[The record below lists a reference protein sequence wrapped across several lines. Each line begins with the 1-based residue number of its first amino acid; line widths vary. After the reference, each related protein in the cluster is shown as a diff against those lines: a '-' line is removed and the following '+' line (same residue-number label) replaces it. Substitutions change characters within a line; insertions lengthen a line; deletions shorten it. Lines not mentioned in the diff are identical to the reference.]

1 MKKVPLTELVLD
13 GFKSFADRTTIHFND
28 GITGIVGPNGSG
40 KSNITEA
47 IRWVMGESS
56 AKSLRGTNM
65 KDVIFAGSQYRKPL
79 NKAEVTL
86 IFDNRKRELA
96 FDTDE
101 VSITRNILRSG
112 DSEFLINGQQVRMR
126 DVRTLFLDSGI
137 SQNSLAIIS
146 QGRVD
151 QILNSRPEQRRV
163 IFEEA
168 AGVLHFKQQKEAAQG
183 QLKKTQDNL
192 IRINDLVKELE
203 GRLEPLHEQSSL
215 AKEYKFQK
223 AGLDKELKSLLAFE
237 IEDINKQKE
246 TIQKSA
252 DKNKILL
259 SKLDAEVKESQNA
272 VSEKRAE
279 YQKIRD
285 EREKVQNELLK
296 LSQQL
301 SDLNANLQ
309 MAEQSRQFDDAT
321 KIEYQNQVETLKKS
335 LVQLNAHLESLQK
348 DQASLK
354 KQQAVLQEKR
364 DKLTSELSEN
374 PEELNKKLEDCR
386 NDYIQLLQDQAAVN
400 NQVINLNTELKR
412 SKADTTYQSND
423 VGKQLS
429 EAKAE
434 LEKLRAE
441 GKDLTAKRKDKN
453 AAFAEASDQS
463 NDLNDQIRR
472 LQQTVNDERNK
483 LEKIEA
489 RHEALINIQKRH
501 EGYYYGVR
509 NVLNHLNDF
518 PGVIGAVGELLT
530 FPAELEAAMTTA
542 LGGGVQDLITDS
554 RNSAKNAINQLKRS
568 RAGRATFLPLD
579 GLRQYTI
586 PQSTVT
592 TLKSFN
598 GFKGI
603 ASELVESKTDHNIT
617 AAINYLLGSVLIVD
631 TIENAMAIS
640 QRIGRYRIVTLDGDV
655 VSPGGSMTGG
665 QKNLRNNS
673 PLQTATEINQL
684 EKQISSLTRSFKE
697 DQAQLKDLVDQ
708 SVKVENKLQKLH
720 DSLQEINQTI
730 NEAAI
735 SFQNQEKEV
744 KRLQD
749 ANTLYESRVKQRN
762 DHIVEL
768 QKQIA
773 EANDKQALLSKQGEE
788 KKSQMNELQSRIK
801 NFNNLSQ
808 RVQSELS
815 KLDPQIAVFANKLEN
830 LAVQEKD
837 KRNQIDN
844 NEKQAADLKEKL
856 TDLNQNGE
864 LSVKKNTDLKKQK
877 EKIKQKNEQLQ
888 NKLNELS
895 SQLGQFDA
903 QINQLDQVA
912 SRNYDLRK
920 DAAIEQEDYSVKIA
934 KFNSLIDQ
942 RLETL
947 RDDYA
952 LTFEAAIAQAEGQN
966 DQETR
971 EKLAKSVK
979 LHRMSLEDIGPVNLD
994 SIQEYEDVKKRYDF
1008 LNGQQNDLLKA
1019 RDDLEKS
1026 MNELDEEVK
1035 SRFKAT
1041 FEAVAESFKRI
1052 FPLVFGGGKAK
1063 LELTEPNNLLETGIE
1078 IIAQPPGKKL
1088 QRLSLLSGGE
1098 RALTAITLLFAMLQ
1112 VNPVPFCLLDE
1123 VEAALD
1129 DANVTRFA
1137 QFLLK
1142 YNLKT
1147 QFIVITHRRGTMKQA
1162 DQLYGVVMQ
1171 ESGISQVLSV
1181 SLKEMKKKN
1190 GVK

>member
-1 MKKVPLTELVLD
+1 MPLTELVLD

-215 AKEYKFQK
+215 AKEYKLQK

-321 KIEYQNQVETLKKS
+321 KIEYKNQVETLKKS

-364 DKLTSELSEN
+364 GKLTGELSEN

-617 AAINYLLGSVLIVD
+617 AAINYLLGSVVIVD

-788 KKSQMNELQSRIK
+788 KKSQMNELQLRIK

-844 NEKQAADLKEKL
+844 NKKQAADLKGKL

>member
-1 MKKVPLTELVLD
+1 MPLTELVLD

-47 IRWVMGESS
+47 IRWVMGEAS
-56 AKSLRGTNM
+56 AKSLRGMNM

-86 IFDNRKRELA
+86 IFDNQKRELA
-96 FDTDE
+96 FDADE
-101 VSITRNILRSG
+101 VSITRKILRSG

-223 AGLDKELKSLLAFE
+223 AGLDKESKSLLAFE

-246 TIQKSA
+246 DVQKSA

-259 SKLDAEVKESQNA
+259 SKLDAEVKESQDA
-272 VSEKRAE
+272 VSKKRAE
-279 YQKIRD
+279 YQEIRD

-296 LSQQL
+296 LGQQL

-335 LVQLNAHLESLQK
+335 LVELNAHLDNLQK

-354 KQQAVLQEKR
+354 KQQAVLQKKR
-364 DKLTSELSEN
+364 DKLTGELSEN

-423 VGKQLS
+423 VAKQLT

-434 LEKLRAE
+434 LEKLRTE
-441 GKDLTAKRKDKN
+441 GKNLTAKRKDKN
-453 AAFAEASDQS
+453 TAFAETNDQS
-463 NDLNDQIRR
+463 KELNEQIRR
-472 LQQTVNDERNK
+472 LQETVNDERNK

-509 NVLNHLNDF
+509 NVLNHLSDF

-603 ASELVESKTDHNIT
+603 ASDLVESKTDHNIT
-617 AAINYLLGSVLIVD
+617 AAINYLLGSVVIVD
-631 TIENAMAIS
+631 SIENAMAIS

-684 EKQISSLTRSFKE
+684 EQQIKSLTSSFKE
-697 DQAQLKDLVDQ
+697 DQAQLKALVDQ
-708 SVKVENKLQKLH
+708 SVEVDKKLQELH

-730 NEAAI
+730 NETAI

-749 ANTLYESRVKQRN
+749 ANTLYESRVKERN

-773 EANDKQALLSKQGEE
+773 DANDKQTLLSKQGEE
-788 KKSQMNELQSRIK
+788 KKSRMNELQSRIK
-801 NFNNLSQ
+801 NFNNLSK

-830 LAVQEKD
+830 LTVQEKD
-837 KRNQIDN
+837 KRNQIYN
-844 NEKQAADLKEKL
+844 NQKQAADLKEKL
-856 TDLNQNGE
+856 ASLNQNGE
-864 LSVKKNTDLKKQK
+864 LSVKKNADLKNQK
-877 EKIKQKNEQLQ
+877 TKIKQKHEELQ
-888 NKLNELS
+888 NRLNELS
-895 SQLGQFDA
+895 LQLGQFDA

-952 LTFEAAIAQAEGQN
+952 LTFEAAIAQAECKN

-971 EKLAKSVK
+971 DKLAKSVK
-979 LHRMSLEDIGPVNLD
+979 LHRMSIEDIGPVNLD

-1041 FEAVAESFKRI
+1041 FEAVAESFKKI

-1142 YNLKT
+1142 YDLKT

-1171 ESGISQVLSV
+1171 ESGVSQVLSV
-1181 SLKEMKKKN
+1181 SLKEMKNKN

>member
-1 MKKVPLTELVLD
+1 MPLTELVLD

-364 DKLTSELSEN
+364 DKLTGELSEN

-788 KKSQMNELQSRIK
+788 KKSQMNELQLRIK

-844 NEKQAADLKEKL
+844 NKKQAADLKEKL

-877 EKIKQKNEQLQ
+877 EEIKQKNEQLQ

>member
-1 MKKVPLTELVLD
+1 MPLTELVLD

-364 DKLTSELSEN
+364 GKLTGELSEN

-617 AAINYLLGSVLIVD
+617 AAINYLLGSVVIVD

-788 KKSQMNELQSRIK
+788 KKSQMNELQLRIK

-877 EKIKQKNEQLQ
+877 EEIKQKNEQLQ

>member
-1 MKKVPLTELVLD
+1 MPLTELVLD

-364 DKLTSELSEN
+364 DKLTGELSEN

-617 AAINYLLGSVLIVD
+617 AAINYLLGSVVIVD

-788 KKSQMNELQSRIK
+788 KKSQMNELQLRIK

-844 NEKQAADLKEKL
+844 NKKQAADLKEKL

-877 EKIKQKNEQLQ
+877 EKIKQKNEKLQ

>member
-1 MKKVPLTELVLD
+1 MPLTELVLD

-354 KQQAVLQEKR
+354 KQQSVLQEKR
-364 DKLTSELSEN
+364 DKLTGELSEN

-386 NDYIQLLQDQAAVN
+386 NDYIQLLQDQATVN

-617 AAINYLLGSVLIVD
+617 AAINYLLGSVVIVD

-877 EKIKQKNEQLQ
+877 EEIKQKNEQLQ

>member
-1 MKKVPLTELVLD
+1 MPLTELVLD

-321 KIEYQNQVETLKKS
+321 KIEYKNQVETLKKS

-364 DKLTSELSEN
+364 DKLTGELSEN

-617 AAINYLLGSVLIVD
+617 AAINYLLGSVVIVD

-844 NEKQAADLKEKL
+844 NKKQAADLKEKL

>member
-1 MKKVPLTELVLD
+1 MPLTELVLD

-47 IRWVMGESS
+47 IRWVMGEAS
-56 AKSLRGTNM
+56 AKSLRGMNM

-86 IFDNRKRELA
+86 IFDNQKRELA
-96 FDTDE
+96 FDADE
-101 VSITRNILRSG
+101 VSITRKILRSG

-246 TIQKSA
+246 DVQKSA

-259 SKLDAEVKESQNA
+259 SKLDAEVKESQDA
-272 VSEKRAE
+272 VSKKRAE
-279 YQKIRD
+279 YQEIRD

-296 LSQQL
+296 LGQQL

-335 LVQLNAHLESLQK
+335 LVELNAQLDNLQK

-354 KQQAVLQEKR
+354 KQQAVLQKKR
-364 DKLTSELSEN
+364 DKLTGELSEN

-423 VGKQLS
+423 VAKQLT

-434 LEKLRAE
+434 LEKLRTE
-441 GKDLTAKRKDKN
+441 GKNLTAKRKDKN
-453 AAFAEASDQS
+453 TAFAEINDQS
-463 NDLNDQIRR
+463 KELNEQIRR
-472 LQQTVNDERNK
+472 LQETVNDERNK

-509 NVLNHLNDF
+509 NVLNHLSDF
-518 PGVIGAVGELLT
+518 PGVIGVVGELLT

-592 TLKSFN
+592 ILKSFN

-603 ASELVESKTDHNIT
+603 ASDLVESKTDHNIT
-617 AAINYLLGSVLIVD
+617 AAINYLLGSVVIVD
-631 TIENAMAIS
+631 SIENAMAIS

-684 EKQISSLTRSFKE
+684 EQQIKSLTSSFKE
-697 DQAQLKDLVDQ
+697 DQAQLKALVDQ
-708 SVKVENKLQKLH
+708 SVEVDKKLQELH

-730 NEAAI
+730 NETAI

-749 ANTLYESRVKQRN
+749 ANTLYESRVKERN

-773 EANDKQALLSKQGEE
+773 DANDKQTLLSKQGKE
-788 KKSQMNELQSRIK
+788 KKSRMNELQSRIK

-837 KRNQIDN
+837 MRNQIDN
-844 NEKQAADLKEKL
+844 NQKQAADLKEKL
-856 TDLNQNGE
+856 ASLNQNGE
-864 LSVKKNTDLKKQK
+864 LSAKKNADLKNQK
-877 EKIKQKNEQLQ
+877 TEIKQKHEELQ
-888 NKLNELS
+888 NRLNELS
-895 SQLGQFDA
+895 SQLGQLDA

-952 LTFEAAIAQAEGQN
+952 LTFEAAIAQAEGKN

-971 EKLAKSVK
+971 DKLAKSVK
-979 LHRMSLEDIGPVNLD
+979 LHRMSIEDIGPVNLD

-1026 MNELDEEVK
+1026 MNELDEEVN

-1041 FEAVAESFKRI
+1041 FEAVAESFKKI

-1142 YNLKT
+1142 YDLKT
-1147 QFIVITHRRGTMKQA
+1147 QFIIITHRRGTMKQA

-1171 ESGISQVLSV
+1171 ESGVSQVLSV
-1181 SLKEMKKKN
+1181 SLKEMKNKN

>member
-1 MKKVPLTELVLD
+1 MPLTELVLD

-47 IRWVMGESS
+47 IRWVMGEAS
-56 AKSLRGTNM
+56 AKSLRGMNM

-86 IFDNRKRELA
+86 IFDNQKRELA
-96 FDTDE
+96 FDADE
-101 VSITRNILRSG
+101 VSITRKILRSG

-246 TIQKSA
+246 DVQKSA

-259 SKLDAEVKESQNA
+259 SKLDAEVKESQDA
-272 VSEKRAE
+272 VSKKRAE
-279 YQKIRD
+279 YQEIRD

-296 LSQQL
+296 LGQQL

-335 LVQLNAHLESLQK
+335 LVELNAHLDSLQK

-354 KQQAVLQEKR
+354 KQQAVLQKKR
-364 DKLTSELSEN
+364 DKLIGELSEN

-423 VGKQLS
+423 VAKQLT

-434 LEKLRAE
+434 LEKLRTE
-441 GKDLTAKRKDKN
+441 GKNLTAKRKDKN
-453 AAFAEASDQS
+453 TAFAEINDQS
-463 NDLNDQIRR
+463 KELNEQIRR
-472 LQQTVNDERNK
+472 LQETVNDERNK

-509 NVLNHLNDF
+509 NVLNHLSDF
-518 PGVIGAVGELLT
+518 PGVIGVVGELLT

-603 ASELVESKTDHNIT
+603 ASDLVESKTDHNIT
-617 AAINYLLGSVLIVD
+617 AAINYLLGSVVIVD
-631 TIENAMAIS
+631 SIENAMAIS

-684 EKQISSLTRSFKE
+684 EQQIKSLTSSFKE
-697 DQAQLKDLVDQ
+697 DQAQLKALVDQ
-708 SVKVENKLQKLH
+708 SVEVDKKLQELH

-730 NEAAI
+730 NETAI

-749 ANTLYESRVKQRN
+749 ANTLYESRVKERN

-773 EANDKQALLSKQGEE
+773 YANDKQTLLSKQGKE
-788 KKSQMNELQSRIK
+788 KKSRMNELQSRIK

-837 KRNQIDN
+837 MRNQIDN
-844 NEKQAADLKEKL
+844 NQKQAADLKEKL
-856 TDLNQNGE
+856 ASLNQNGE
-864 LSVKKNTDLKKQK
+864 LSAKKNADLKNQK
-877 EKIKQKNEQLQ
+877 TEIKQKHEELQ
-888 NKLNELS
+888 NRLNELS
-895 SQLGQFDA
+895 SQLGQLDA

-952 LTFEAAIAQAEGQN
+952 LTFEAAIAQAEGKN

-971 EKLAKSVK
+971 DKLAKSVK
-979 LHRMSLEDIGPVNLD
+979 LHRMSIEDIGPVNLD

-1026 MNELDEEVK
+1026 MNELDEEVN

-1041 FEAVAESFKRI
+1041 FEAVAESFKKI

-1142 YNLKT
+1142 YDLKT

-1171 ESGISQVLSV
+1171 ESGVSQVLSV
-1181 SLKEMKKKN
+1181 SLKEMKNKN

>member
-1 MKKVPLTELVLD
+1 MPLTELVLD

-364 DKLTSELSEN
+364 DKLTGELSEN

-453 AAFAEASDQS
+453 AAFAETSDQS

-788 KKSQMNELQSRIK
+788 KKSQMNELQLRIK

-844 NEKQAADLKEKL
+844 NKKQAADLKEKL

>member
-1 MKKVPLTELVLD
+1 MPLTELVLD

-364 DKLTSELSEN
+364 DKLTGELSEN

-617 AAINYLLGSVLIVD
+617 AAINYLLGSVVIVD

-844 NEKQAADLKEKL
+844 NEKQAADLKGKL

-877 EKIKQKNEQLQ
+877 EEIKQKNEQLQ

>member
-1 MKKVPLTELVLD
+1 MPLTELVLD

-617 AAINYLLGSVLIVD
+617 AAINYLLGSVVIVD

-788 KKSQMNELQSRIK
+788 KKSQMNELQLRIK

-877 EKIKQKNEQLQ
+877 EEIKQKNEQLQ

>member
-1 MKKVPLTELVLD
+1 MPLTELVLD

-354 KQQAVLQEKR
+354 KQQAVLREKR
-364 DKLTSELSEN
+364 DKLTGELSEN

-453 AAFAEASDQS
+453 VAFAEASDQS

-617 AAINYLLGSVLIVD
+617 AAINYLLGSVVIVD

-877 EKIKQKNEQLQ
+877 EEIKQKNEQLQ

>member
-1 MKKVPLTELVLD
+1 MPLTELVLD

-354 KQQAVLQEKR
+354 KQQSVLQEKR

-617 AAINYLLGSVLIVD
+617 AAINYLLGSVVIVD

-788 KKSQMNELQSRIK
+788 KKSQMNELQLRIK

>member
-1 MKKVPLTELVLD
+1 MLD

-47 IRWVMGESS
+47 IRWVMGEAS
-56 AKSLRGTNM
+56 AKSLRGMNM

-86 IFDNRKRELA
+86 IFDNQKRELA
-96 FDTDE
+96 FDADE
-101 VSITRNILRSG
+101 VSITRKILRSG

-246 TIQKSA
+246 DVQKSA

-259 SKLDAEVKESQNA
+259 SKLDAEVKESQDA
-272 VSEKRAE
+272 VSKKRAE
-279 YQKIRD
+279 YQEIRD

-296 LSQQL
+296 LGQQL

-335 LVQLNAHLESLQK
+335 LVELNAHLDSLQK

-354 KQQAVLQEKR
+354 KQQAVLQKKR
-364 DKLTSELSEN
+364 DKLTGELSEN

-423 VGKQLS
+423 VAKQLT

-434 LEKLRAE
+434 LEKLRTE
-441 GKDLTAKRKDKN
+441 GKNLTAKRKDKN
-453 AAFAEASDQS
+453 TAFAEINDQS
-463 NDLNDQIRR
+463 KELNEQIRR
-472 LQQTVNDERNK
+472 LQETVNDERNK

-509 NVLNHLNDF
+509 NVLNHLSDF
-518 PGVIGAVGELLT
+518 PGVIGVVGELLT

-603 ASELVESKTDHNIT
+603 ASDLVESKTDHNIT
-617 AAINYLLGSVLIVD
+617 AAINYLLGSVVIVD
-631 TIENAMAIS
+631 SIENAMAIS

-684 EKQISSLTRSFKE
+684 EQQIKSLTSSFKE
-697 DQAQLKDLVDQ
+697 DQAQLKALVDQ
-708 SVKVENKLQKLH
+708 SVEVDKKLQELH

-730 NEAAI
+730 NETAI

-749 ANTLYESRVKQRN
+749 ANTLYESRVKERN

-773 EANDKQALLSKQGEE
+773 DANDKQTLLSKQGKE
-788 KKSQMNELQSRIK
+788 KKSRMNELQSRIK

-837 KRNQIDN
+837 MRNQIDN
-844 NEKQAADLKEKL
+844 NQKQAADLKEKL
-856 TDLNQNGE
+856 ASLNQNGE
-864 LSVKKNTDLKKQK
+864 LSAKKNADLKNQK
-877 EKIKQKNEQLQ
+877 TEIKQKHEELQ
-888 NKLNELS
+888 NRLNELS
-895 SQLGQFDA
+895 SQLGQLDA

-952 LTFEAAIAQAEGQN
+952 LTFEAAIAQAEGKN

-971 EKLAKSVK
+971 DKLAKSVK
-979 LHRMSLEDIGPVNLD
+979 LHRMSIEDIGPVNLD

-1026 MNELDEEVK
+1026 MNELDEEVN

-1041 FEAVAESFKRI
+1041 FEAVAESFKKI

-1142 YNLKT
+1142 YDLKT

-1171 ESGISQVLSV
+1171 ESGVSQVLSV
-1181 SLKEMKKKN
+1181 SLKEMKNKN

>member
-1 MKKVPLTELVLD
+1 MPLTELVLD

-364 DKLTSELSEN
+364 DKLTGELSEN

-773 EANDKQALLSKQGEE
+773 EANDKQAFLSKQGEE
-788 KKSQMNELQSRIK
+788 KKSQMNELQLRIK

-844 NEKQAADLKEKL
+844 NKKQAADLKEKL

-947 RDDYA
+947 CDDYA

>member
-1 MKKVPLTELVLD
+1 MPLTELVLD

-364 DKLTSELSEN
+364 DKLTGELSEN

-617 AAINYLLGSVLIVD
+617 AAINYLLGSVVIVD

-934 KFNSLIDQ
+934 KFSSLIDQ

-1041 FEAVAESFKRI
+1041 FEAVAESFRRI

>member
-1 MKKVPLTELVLD
+1 MPLTELVLD

-364 DKLTSELSEN
+364 DKLTGELSEN

-617 AAINYLLGSVLIVD
+617 AAINYLLGSVVIVD

-708 SVKVENKLQKLH
+708 SVKVENKLEKLH

-788 KKSQMNELQSRIK
+788 KKSQMNELQLRIK

-912 SRNYDLRK
+912 SQNYDLRK

-1171 ESGISQVLSV
+1171 ESGISRVLSV

-1190 GVK
+1190 EVK

>member
-1 MKKVPLTELVLD
+1 MPLTELVLD

-47 IRWVMGESS
+47 IRWVMGEAS
-56 AKSLRGTNM
+56 AKSLRGMSM

-86 IFDNRKRELA
+86 IFDNQKRELA
-96 FDTDE
+96 FDADE
-101 VSITRNILRSG
+101 VSITRKILRSG

-168 AGVLHFKQQKEAAQG
+168 SGVLHFKQQKEAAQG

-246 TIQKSA
+246 DVQKSA

-259 SKLDAEVKESQNA
+259 SKLDAEVKESQDA
-272 VSEKRAE
+272 VSKKRAE
-279 YQKIRD
+279 YQEIRD

-296 LSQQL
+296 LGQQL

-335 LVQLNAHLESLQK
+335 LVELNAHLDNLQK

-354 KQQAVLQEKR
+354 KQQAVLQKKR
-364 DKLTSELSEN
+364 DKLIGELSEN

-423 VGKQLS
+423 VAKQLT

-434 LEKLRAE
+434 LEKLRTE
-441 GKDLTAKRKDKN
+441 GKNLTAKRKDKN
-453 AAFAEASDQS
+453 TAFAETNDQS
-463 NDLNDQIRR
+463 KELNEQIRR
-472 LQQTVNDERNK
+472 LQETVNDERNK

-509 NVLNHLNDF
+509 NVLNHLSDF

-603 ASELVESKTDHNIT
+603 ASDLVESKTDHNIT
-617 AAINYLLGSVLIVD
+617 AAINYLLGSVVIVD
-631 TIENAMAIS
+631 SIENAMAIS

-684 EKQISSLTRSFKE
+684 EQQIKSLTSSFKE
-697 DQAQLKDLVDQ
+697 DQAQLKALVDQ
-708 SVKVENKLQKLH
+708 SVEVDKKLQELH

-730 NEAAI
+730 NETAI

-749 ANTLYESRVKQRN
+749 ANTLYESRVKERN

-773 EANDKQALLSKQGEE
+773 DANDKQTLLSKQGEE
-788 KKSQMNELQSRIK
+788 KKSRMNELQSRIK

-837 KRNQIDN
+837 MRNQIDN
-844 NEKQAADLKEKL
+844 NQKQAADLKEKL
-856 TDLNQNGE
+856 ASLNQNGE
-864 LSVKKNTDLKKQK
+864 LSAKKNADLKNQK
-877 EKIKQKNEQLQ
+877 TEIKQKHEELQ
-888 NKLNELS
+888 NRLNELS
-895 SQLGQFDA
+895 SQLGQLDA

-952 LTFEAAIAQAEGQN
+952 LTFEAAIAQAEGKN

-971 EKLAKSVK
+971 DKLAKSVK
-979 LHRMSLEDIGPVNLD
+979 LHRMSIEDIGPVNLD

-1026 MNELDEEVK
+1026 MNELDEEVN

-1041 FEAVAESFKRI
+1041 FEAVAESFKKI

-1142 YNLKT
+1142 YDLKT

-1171 ESGISQVLSV
+1171 ESGVSQVLSV
-1181 SLKEMKKKN
+1181 SLKEMKNKN

>member
-1 MKKVPLTELVLD
+1 MPLTELVLD

-47 IRWVMGESS
+47 IRWVMGEAS
-56 AKSLRGTNM
+56 AKSLRGMNM

-86 IFDNRKRELA
+86 IFDNQKRELA
-96 FDTDE
+96 FDADE
-101 VSITRNILRSG
+101 VSITRKILRSG

-246 TIQKSA
+246 DVQKSA

-259 SKLDAEVKESQNA
+259 SKLDAEVKESQDA
-272 VSEKRAE
+272 VSKKRAE
-279 YQKIRD
+279 YQEIRD

-296 LSQQL
+296 LGQQL

-335 LVQLNAHLESLQK
+335 LVELNAHLDNLQK

-354 KQQAVLQEKR
+354 KQQAVLQKKR
-364 DKLTSELSEN
+364 DKLIGELSEN

-423 VGKQLS
+423 VAKQLT

-434 LEKLRAE
+434 LEKLRTE
-441 GKDLTAKRKDKN
+441 GKNLTAKRKDKN
-453 AAFAEASDQS
+453 TAFAEINDQS
-463 NDLNDQIRR
+463 KELNEQIRR
-472 LQQTVNDERNK
+472 LQETVNDERNK

-509 NVLNHLNDF
+509 NVLNHLSDF
-518 PGVIGAVGELLT
+518 PGVIGVVGELLT

-554 RNSAKNAINQLKRS
+554 RNSAKNAINQLKHS

-579 GLRQYTI
+579 GLRQYAI

-603 ASELVESKTDHNIT
+603 ASDLVESKTDHNIT
-617 AAINYLLGSVLIVD
+617 AAINYLLGSVVIVD
-631 TIENAMAIS
+631 SIENAMAIS

-684 EKQISSLTRSFKE
+684 EQQIKSLTSSFKE
-697 DQAQLKDLVDQ
+697 DQAQLKALVDQ
-708 SVKVENKLQKLH
+708 SVEVDKKLQELH

-730 NEAAI
+730 NETAI

-749 ANTLYESRVKQRN
+749 ANTLYESRVKERN

-773 EANDKQALLSKQGEE
+773 DANDKQTLLSKQGEE
-788 KKSQMNELQSRIK
+788 KKSRMNELQSRIK

-830 LAVQEKD
+830 LTVQEKD

-844 NEKQAADLKEKL
+844 NQKQAADLKEKL
-856 TDLNQNGE
+856 ASLNQNGE
-864 LSVKKNTDLKKQK
+864 LSVKKNADLKNQK
-877 EKIKQKNEQLQ
+877 TKIKQKHEELQ
-888 NKLNELS
+888 NRLNELS
-895 SQLGQFDA
+895 LQLGQFDA

-952 LTFEAAIAQAEGQN
+952 LTFEAAIAQAEGKN

-971 EKLAKSVK
+971 DKLAKSVK
-979 LHRMSLEDIGPVNLD
+979 LHRMSIEDIGPVNLD

-1041 FEAVAESFKRI
+1041 FEAVAESFKKI

-1142 YNLKT
+1142 YDLKT

-1171 ESGISQVLSV
+1171 ESGVSQVLSV
-1181 SLKEMKKKN
+1181 SLKEMKNKN

>member
-1 MKKVPLTELVLD
+1 MPLTELVLD

-237 IEDINKQKE
+237 IEDINKRKE

-321 KIEYQNQVETLKKS
+321 KIEYKNQVETLKKS

-364 DKLTSELSEN
+364 DKLTGELSEN

-617 AAINYLLGSVLIVD
+617 AAINYLLGSVVIVD

-735 SFQNQEKEV
+735 SFQYQEKEV

-788 KKSQMNELQSRIK
+788 KKSQMNELQLRIK

-844 NEKQAADLKEKL
+844 NKKQAADLKEKL

-994 SIQEYEDVKKRYDF
+994 SIQEYEDVKKRYNF

>member
-1 MKKVPLTELVLD
+1 MPLTELVLD

-47 IRWVMGESS
+47 IRWVMGEAS
-56 AKSLRGTNM
+56 AKSLRGMNM

-86 IFDNRKRELA
+86 IFDNQKRELA
-96 FDTDE
+96 FDADE
-101 VSITRNILRSG
+101 VSITRKILRSG

-223 AGLDKELKSLLAFE
+223 AGLDKESKSLLAFE

-246 TIQKSA
+246 DVQKSA

-259 SKLDAEVKESQNA
+259 SKLDAEVKESQDA
-272 VSEKRAE
+272 VSKKRAE
-279 YQKIRD
+279 YQEIRD

-296 LSQQL
+296 LGQQL

-335 LVQLNAHLESLQK
+335 LVELNAHLDNLQK
-348 DQASLK
+348 DQANLK
-354 KQQAVLQEKR
+354 KQQAVLQKKR
-364 DKLTSELSEN
+364 DKLTGELSEN

-423 VGKQLS
+423 VAKQLT

-434 LEKLRAE
+434 LEKLRTE
-441 GKDLTAKRKDKN
+441 GKNLTAKRKDKN
-453 AAFAEASDQS
+453 TAFAETNDQS
-463 NDLNDQIRR
+463 KELNEQIRR
-472 LQQTVNDERNK
+472 LQETVNDERNK

-509 NVLNHLNDF
+509 NVLNHLSDF

-603 ASELVESKTDHNIT
+603 ASDLVESKTDHNIT
-617 AAINYLLGSVLIVD
+617 AAINYLLGSVVIVD
-631 TIENAMAIS
+631 SIENAMAIS

-684 EKQISSLTRSFKE
+684 EQQIKSLTSSFKE
-697 DQAQLKDLVDQ
+697 DQAQLKALVDQ
-708 SVKVENKLQKLH
+708 SVEVDKKLQELH

-730 NEAAI
+730 NETAI

-749 ANTLYESRVKQRN
+749 ANTLYESRVKERN

-773 EANDKQALLSKQGEE
+773 DANDKQTLLSKQGEE
-788 KKSQMNELQSRIK
+788 KKSRMNELQSRIK
-801 NFNNLSQ
+801 NFNNLSK

-830 LAVQEKD
+830 LTVQEKD

-844 NEKQAADLKEKL
+844 NQKQAADLKEKL
-856 TDLNQNGE
+856 ASLNQNGE
-864 LSVKKNTDLKKQK
+864 LSVKKNADLKNQK
-877 EKIKQKNEQLQ
+877 TKIKQKHEELQ
-888 NKLNELS
+888 NRLNELS
-895 SQLGQFDA
+895 LQLGQFDA

-952 LTFEAAIAQAEGQN
+952 LTFEAAIAQAEGKN

-971 EKLAKSVK
+971 DKLAKSVK
-979 LHRMSLEDIGPVNLD
+979 LHRMSIEDIGPVNLD

-1041 FEAVAESFKRI
+1041 FEAVAESFKKI

-1142 YNLKT
+1142 YDLKT

-1171 ESGISQVLSV
+1171 ESGVSQVLSV
-1181 SLKEMKKKN
+1181 SLKEMKNKN

>member
-1 MKKVPLTELVLD
+1 MPLTELVLD

-354 KQQAVLQEKR
+354 KQQSVLQEKR

-617 AAINYLLGSVLIVD
+617 AAINYLLGSVVIVD

-788 KKSQMNELQSRIK
+788 KKSQMNELQLRIK

-877 EKIKQKNEQLQ
+877 EEIKQKNEQLQ

>member
-1 MKKVPLTELVLD
+1 MLD

-47 IRWVMGESS
+47 IRWVMGEAS
-56 AKSLRGTNM
+56 AKSLRGMNM

-86 IFDNRKRELA
+86 IFDNQKRELA
-96 FDTDE
+96 FDADE
-101 VSITRNILRSG
+101 VSITRKILRSG

-246 TIQKSA
+246 DVQKSA

-259 SKLDAEVKESQNA
+259 SKLDAEVKESQDA
-272 VSEKRAE
+272 VSKKRAE
-279 YQKIRD
+279 YQEIRD

-296 LSQQL
+296 LGQQL

-335 LVQLNAHLESLQK
+335 LVELNAHLDSLQK

-354 KQQAVLQEKR
+354 KQQAVLQKKR
-364 DKLTSELSEN
+364 DKLIGELSEN

-423 VGKQLS
+423 VAKQLT

-434 LEKLRAE
+434 LEKLRTE
-441 GKDLTAKRKDKN
+441 GKNLTAKRKDKN
-453 AAFAEASDQS
+453 TAFAEINDQS
-463 NDLNDQIRR
+463 KELNEQIRR
-472 LQQTVNDERNK
+472 LQETVNDERNK

-509 NVLNHLNDF
+509 NVLNHLSDF
-518 PGVIGAVGELLT
+518 PGVIGVVGELLT

-603 ASELVESKTDHNIT
+603 ASDLVESKTDHNIT
-617 AAINYLLGSVLIVD
+617 AAINYLLGSVVIVD
-631 TIENAMAIS
+631 SIENAMAIS

-684 EKQISSLTRSFKE
+684 EQQIKSLTSSFKE
-697 DQAQLKDLVDQ
+697 DQAQLKALVDQ
-708 SVKVENKLQKLH
+708 SVEVDKKLQELH

-730 NEAAI
+730 NETAI

-749 ANTLYESRVKQRN
+749 ANTLYESRVKERN

-773 EANDKQALLSKQGEE
+773 DANDKQTLLSKQGKE
-788 KKSQMNELQSRIK
+788 KKSRMNELQSRIK

-837 KRNQIDN
+837 MRNQIDN
-844 NEKQAADLKEKL
+844 NQKQAADLKEKL
-856 TDLNQNGE
+856 ASLNQNGE
-864 LSVKKNTDLKKQK
+864 LSAKKNADLKNQK
-877 EKIKQKNEQLQ
+877 TEIKQKHEELQ
-888 NKLNELS
+888 NRLNELS
-895 SQLGQFDA
+895 SQLGQLDA

-952 LTFEAAIAQAEGQN
+952 LTFEAAIAQAEGKN

-971 EKLAKSVK
+971 DKLAKSVK
-979 LHRMSLEDIGPVNLD
+979 LHRMSIEDIGPVNLD

-1026 MNELDEEVK
+1026 MNELDEEVN

-1041 FEAVAESFKRI
+1041 FEAVAESFKKI

-1142 YNLKT
+1142 YDLKT

-1171 ESGISQVLSV
+1171 ESGVSQVLSV
-1181 SLKEMKKKN
+1181 SLKEMKNKN

>member
-1 MKKVPLTELVLD
+1 MPLTELVLD

-364 DKLTSELSEN
+364 DKLTGELSEN

-617 AAINYLLGSVLIVD
+617 AAINYLLGSVVIVD

-788 KKSQMNELQSRIK
+788 KKSQMNELQLRIK

-844 NEKQAADLKEKL
+844 NKKQAADLKEKL

-994 SIQEYEDVKKRYDF
+994 SIQEYEDVKKRYNF

>member
-1 MKKVPLTELVLD
+1 MPLTELVLD

-364 DKLTSELSEN
+364 DKLTGELSEN

-617 AAINYLLGSVLIVD
+617 AAINYLLGSVVIVD

-768 QKQIA
+768 QKRIA

-788 KKSQMNELQSRIK
+788 KKSQMNELQLRIK

>member
-1 MKKVPLTELVLD
+1 MPLTELVLD

-321 KIEYQNQVETLKKS
+321 KIEYKNQVETLKKS

-617 AAINYLLGSVLIVD
+617 AAINYLLGSVVIVD

-788 KKSQMNELQSRIK
+788 KKSQMNELQLRIK

-844 NEKQAADLKEKL
+844 NKKQAADLKEKL

-877 EKIKQKNEQLQ
+877 EEIKQKNEQLQ

>member
-1 MKKVPLTELVLD
+1 MPLTELVLD

-364 DKLTSELSEN
+364 DKLTGELSEN

-617 AAINYLLGSVLIVD
+617 AAINYLLGSVVIVD

-773 EANDKQALLSKQGEE
+773 EANDKQALLSEQGEE
-788 KKSQMNELQSRIK
+788 KKSQMNELQLRIR

-934 KFNSLIDQ
+934 KFSSLIDQ

-1041 FEAVAESFKRI
+1041 FEAVAESFRRI

-1190 GVK
+1190 RVK